1 MVSLENQV
9 AIVTGAGRGIGRAIA
24 VELGRLGMRVALV
37 SRTRSELEE
46 TARSVSDAMVF
57 PADLRVESE
66 VRQVV
71 AETERKLGAVDVLVN
86 SAGVYHFGATTE
98 ASEDDFDRVIDT
110 NLKGIFLMC
119 RSVLGTM
126 IERKRGQIINI
137 ASIAGKVGSAGRS
150 LYCASKFGVVGFT
163 EALLQEVREHG
174 VRVSLICPGSTNT
187 TFSPKDLKGKSPDR
201 ILQPGDVAHAVRMLV
216 GQEAN
221 SLISE
226 VVMRPTMKS

>member
-9 AIVTGAGRGIGRAIA
+9 AIVTGAGRGIGRAVA

-37 SRTRSELEE
+37 ARTRSELEE
-46 TARSVSDAMVF
+46 TADAVPGSMVF
-57 PADLRVESE
+57 PADIRVESE
-66 VRQVV
+66 VKLVV
-71 AETERKLGAVDVLVN
+71 EETERKLGAIDVLVN
-86 SAGVYHFGATTE
+86 AAGVYYFGPVTE
-98 ASEDDFDRVIDT
+98 VSEDDFDRVINT
-110 NLKGIFLMC
+110 NLKGIFLTC
-119 RSVLGTM
+119 RSVLPQMTK
-126 IERKRGQIINI
+126 RKRGQIINI

-163 EALLQEVREHG
+163 ESLYQDVREHG

-187 TFSPKDLKGKSPDR
+187 TFSPKESRGKSRDR
-201 ILQPGDVAHAVRMLV
+201 MLQPEDVAHAVRMLL

-221 SLISE
+221 SFISE

>member
-9 AIVTGAGRGIGRAIA
+9 AIVTGAGRGIGRAVA

-46 TARSVSDAMVF
+46 TTGSVPDSLVL
-57 PADLRVESE
+57 PADLRVESQ
-66 VRQVV
+66 VRNVV
-71 AETERKLGAVDVLVN
+71 EETEEKLGAIDVLVN
-86 SAGVYHFGATTE
+86 SAGVYHFGPTTE
-98 ASEDDFDRVIDT
+98 VSEEDFDRVIGT
-110 NLKGIFLMC
+110 NLKGIFLTC
-119 RSVLGTM
+119 RSVLPYMTM
-126 IERKRGQIINI
+126 RKRGHIINI

-187 TFSPKDLKGKSPDR
+187 TFSPKDLTGKSRDGV
-201 ILQPGDVAHAVRMLV
+201 LQPEDVAHAVRMLV

-221 SLISE
+221 SFISE

>member
-9 AIVTGAGRGIGRAIA
+9 AIVTGAGRGIGRAVA

-37 SRTRSELEE
+37 ARTRSELEE
-46 TARSVSDAMVF
+46 TAGAVPGSMVF

-66 VRQVV
+66 VQHVV
-71 AETERKLGAVDVLVN
+71 EATEGKLGAIDVLVN
-86 SAGVYHFGATTE
+86 AAGVYHFGPVTE
-98 ASEDDFDRVIDT
+98 TSEDDFDRVVNT
-110 NLKGIFLMC
+110 NLKGIFLTC
-119 RSVLGTM
+119 RSVLPHMTK
-126 IERKRGQIINI
+126 RKRGQIINI
-137 ASIAGKVGSAGRS
+137 ASIAGKAGSAGRA

-163 EALLQEVREHG
+163 ESLYQEVREHG

-187 TFSPKDLKGKSPDR
+187 TFSPKESKGKARDR
-201 ILQPGDVAHAVRMLV
+201 MLQPEDVAHAVRMLL

-221 SLISE
+221 SFISE